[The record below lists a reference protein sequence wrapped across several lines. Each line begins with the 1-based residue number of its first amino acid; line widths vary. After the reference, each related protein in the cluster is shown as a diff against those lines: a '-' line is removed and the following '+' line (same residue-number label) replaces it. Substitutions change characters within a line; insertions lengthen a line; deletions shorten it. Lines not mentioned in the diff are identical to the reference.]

1 MHVVN
6 FYCSVLV
13 KVKNPLV
20 TQTIEVMKQTE
31 MLQSLIDTYS
41 NKSVSSYACKIVQ
54 L

>member
-1 MHVVN
+1 MYAYTYVYH
-6 FYCSVLV
+6 FSVLV

-41 NKSVSSYACKIVQ
+41 NKSVI
-54 L
+54 